1 MNGLEDKTKPYK
13 DSPEYANNMVNIE
26 YMKALDYSM
35 YENSTA
41 DPAVKVYVG
50 QDNTLNLLNDGRQV
64 NTNYPIQLNN
74 SYCPGESRPHVMINL
89 QQCETTSSG
98 TDLTK
103 CGLYYNAQGLL
114 NNVTRSNDYST
125 TIDDY
130 VNNGVCEQFTVEP
143 MTVNISNYKEY
154 PNLIEE
160 DVDDYETDALTAY
173 NGNCKKYDGMKHCDM
188 YVTDKYSDTG
198 NCERTQ
204 MCDIL
209 EENINSSDS
218 VTMRDPSGIEKIITL
233 NTWMKTPATDF
244 EGGVKK
250 YNGMVEGDKCFT
262 LGTEVD
268 QCNFGITGQM
278 RATFA
283 SLGLS
288 PQQAQG
294 IGELQNQA
302 AEQEAKNAADIA
314 SAQREIDEFNEMSE
328 GFQSFYGRYT
338 QPLNNYVREE
348 IPKVVP
354 VGYSIE
360 LERVEERF
368 HIENDLIT
376 SVYIGSISVLGLYML
391 YRLMEK

>member
-50 QDNTLNLLNDGRQV
+50 QDNTLNLLKAGRQV
-64 NTNYPIQLNN
+64 NTNYLIQLNN
-74 SYCPGESRPHVMINL
+74 NYCTRESRPNVMINL

-114 NNVTRSNDYST
+114 NDVTRSNDYST

-130 VNNGVCEQFTVEP
+130 VNNGVCEQSTVEP
-143 MTVNISNYKEY
+143 MTVNISNYKDDPY
-154 PNLIEE
+154 LVEE
-160 DVDDYETDALTAY
+160 DIGDYETNALTAY
-173 NGNCKKYDGMKHCDM
+173 NGNCKKYNGMKHCDM
-188 YVTDKYSDTG
+188 YVTDKDTG

-204 MCDIL
+204 MCKIL

-218 VTMRDPSGIEKIITL
+218 VTMRDPSGNEKTITL

-262 LGTEVD
+262 AGTEVD
-268 QCNFGITGQM
+268 RCNFGITGQM

-288 PQQAQG
+288 PQQADG
-294 IGELQNQA
+294 IGELQEQA
-302 AEQEAKNAADIA
+302 VEQEEESAYAIA
-314 SAQREIDEFNEMSE
+314 SAQLEIDEFNKMSE

-354 VGYSIE
+354 IGYSIE

>member
-35 YENSTA
+35 YENSTV

-74 SYCPGESRPHVMINL
+74 SYCSGESRPHVMINL

-130 VNNGVCEQFTVEP
+130 VNNRVCEQFTVEP
-143 MTVNISNYKEY
+143 MTVNISNYKD
-154 PNLIEE
+154 PKIL
-160 DVDDYETDALTAY
+160 DADFGDYEMNALTAY

-188 YVTDKYSDTG
+188 YVNG

-204 MCDIL
+204 MCKIL
-209 EENINSSDS
+209 EENINSSDF
-218 VTMRDPSGIEKIITL
+218 VTMRDPSGIEKTITL
-233 NTWMKTPATDF
+233 KTWMKTPATDF

-262 LGTEVD
+262 SGTEVD
-268 QCNFGITGQM
+268 KCNFGITGQM
-278 RATFA
+278 RAA
-283 SLGLS
+283 LSSLGLS

-302 AEQEAKNAADIA
+302 AEQEAKNADDIA
-314 SAQREIDEFNEMSE
+314 SAQGEIDEFNKMSE

>member
-50 QDNTLNLLNDGRQV
+50 QDNSLNLLKAGRQV
-64 NTNYPIQLNN
+64 NTNYPIRLNN
-74 SYCPGESRPHVMINL
+74 SYCPGKSRDVMINL

-114 NNVTRSNDYST
+114 NDVTRSNDYST

-130 VNNGVCEQFTVEP
+130 VNNEVCEQFTVEP

-188 YVTDKYSDTG
+188 YVNE

-204 MCDIL
+204 MCKIL

-218 VTMRDPSGIEKIITL
+218 VTMRDPSGIEKTITL
-233 NTWMKTPATDF
+233 NTWMKTPATYF

-250 YNGMVEGDKCFT
+250 YDGMVEGDKCFT

-268 QCNFGITGQM
+268 QCNFGLTGQM
-278 RATFA
+278 RSALS

-302 AEQEAKNAADIA
+302 AEQEAKNDDDIA

-354 VGYSIE
+354 IGYSIE

>member
-50 QDNTLNLLNDGRQV
+50 QDNTLNLLKAGRQV
-64 NTNYPIQLNN
+64 NTNYPIELDEICEQ
-74 SYCPGESRPHVMINL
+74 GKSRHVMINL

-114 NNVTRSNDYST
+114 NDVTRSNDYST

-130 VNNGVCEQFTVEP
+130 VNNGVCEQSTVEP
-143 MTVNISNYKEY
+143 MTVNISNYKDDPY
-154 PNLIEE
+154 LVEE
-160 DVDDYETDALTAY
+160 DIGDYETNALTAY
-173 NGNCKKYDGMKHCDM
+173 NGNCKKYNGMKHCDM
-188 YVTDKYSDTG
+188 YVTDKDTG

-204 MCDIL
+204 MCKIL

-218 VTMRDPSGIEKIITL
+218 VTMRDPSGNEKTITL

-262 LGTEVD
+262 AGTEVD
-268 QCNFGITGQM
+268 RCNFGITGQM

-288 PQQAQG
+288 PQQADG
-294 IGELQNQA
+294 IGELQEQA
-302 AEQEAKNAADIA
+302 VEQEEESAYAIA
-314 SAQREIDEFNEMSE
+314 SAQLEIDEFNKMSE

-354 VGYSIE
+354 IGYSIE

>member
-50 QDNTLNLLNDGRQV
+50 QDNTLNLLKDGHQV
-64 NTNYPIQLNN
+64 NTNYPIGLGGICSNV
-74 SYCPGESRPHVMINL
+74 SRDVMINL

-114 NNVTRSNDYST
+114 NDVTRSNDYST

-130 VNNGVCEQFTVEP
+130 MNNGVCEQFTVEP
-143 MTVNISNYKEY
+143 MTVNISNYKDNPY
-154 PNLIEE
+154 LV
-160 DVDDYETDALTAY
+160 DVNVLDNATDELTAY

-188 YVTDKYSDTG
+188 YVNG

-204 MCDIL
+204 MCKIL

-218 VTMRDPSGIEKIITL
+218 VTMRDPSGIEKTITL

-250 YNGMVEGDKCFT
+250 YDGMVEGDKCFT
-262 LGTEVD
+262 AGTEVD
-268 QCNFGITGQM
+268 RCNFGLTGQM
-278 RATFA
+278 RSALS

-288 PQQAQG
+288 PQQAKG
-294 IGELQNQA
+294 IGDLQEQA
-302 AEQEAKNAADIA
+302 AEQEAKNDDDIA
-314 SAQREIDEFNEMSE
+314 SAQREIDEFNKMSE

-354 VGYSIE
+354 IGYSIE

>member
-35 YENSTA
+35 YENSTV

-50 QDNTLNLLNDGRQV
+50 QDNTLNLLKDGRQV

-74 SYCPGESRPHVMINL
+74 SYCPEESRPNVMINL

-114 NNVTRSNDYST
+114 NDVTRSNDYST

-130 VNNGVCEQFTVEP
+130 VNNKVCEQFTVEP

-188 YVTDKYSDTG
+188 YVNG

-204 MCDIL
+204 MCKIL
-209 EENINSSDS
+209 EDNINSSDF
-218 VTMRDPSGIEKIITL
+218 VTMKDPSGNEKTMTL

-250 YNGMVEGDKCFT
+250 YDGMVEGDKCFT
-262 LGTEVD
+262 LGSEVD

-278 RATFA
+278 RAA
-283 SLGLS
+283 LSSLGLS

-302 AEQEAKNAADIA
+302 AEQEAESAAAIA
-314 SAQREIDEFNEMSE
+314 DAQREIDEFNEISE

-338 QPLNNYVREE
+338 QPLNNFVREE

-360 LERVEERF
+360 FERVEERF